1 MLISGM
7 IWVNGFCFI
16 LKGMF
21 LSPYVLCI
29 ETELQ
34 LIYMCVFIFQD
45 LGNSPLHA
53 AAKAGQATQVELLI
67 VNGADPSALDSNG
80 KTAAEIAM

>member
-1 MLISGM
+1 M
-7 IWVNGFCFI
+7 I
-16 LKGMF
+16 
-21 LSPYVLCI
+21 
-29 ETELQ
+29 
-34 LIYMCVFIFQD
+34 IFQD
-45 LGNSPLHA
+45 LGKSPLHA

>member
-1 MLISGM
+1 MA
-7 IWVNGFCFI
+7 FFI
-16 LKGMF
+16 LKGACF
-21 LSPYVLCI
+21 FHYYFAWRLTAI
-29 ETELQ
+29 
-34 LIYMCVFIFQD
+34 CVFIFQD